1 MASLESI
8 KSLTIKPPFSEI
20 LSPRIP
26 WEDVCMAMAYCS
38 REASAFGRLKY
49 ALDPTCHSKV
59 WNALFKVALKIKW
72 YPNQDTSYSRFIHKY
87 IDNGGNATQAARY
100 IGASEV
106 SAKNMG
112 QRYKHRFLCDKK
124 KPAGVSKELLSRV
137 SRLAL
142 EESVSPA
149 CCPSCSGRGKFFIED
164 KMFEC
169 LSCQGIGRKAISDRM
184 RCEFLGVEKNEFK
197 NNISYNYHNF
207 ILGKTYEWE
216 RELIV
221 ALRRLDENEE

>member
-38 REASAFGRLKY
+38 SEASAFGRLKY

-59 WNALFKVALKIKW
+59 WNALFKVAIKVKW
-72 YPNQDTSYSRFIHKY
+72 YPKQDVAYSKFIQEY

-100 IGASEV
+100 IGASEAV
-106 SAKNMG
+106 ARNIG
-112 QRYKHRFLCDKK
+112 YRYKNRFLYDKK
-124 KPAGVSKELLSRV
+124 KSSDISKELLSRI

-149 CCPSCSGRGKFFIED
+149 CCPSCSGRGKFFIDD

-169 LSCQGIGRKAISDRM
+169 LTCEGIGRKAVSDRM